1 MEELKHAFKEGFE
14 EGWAL
19 FWSPFIGAFEE
30 IKAEWNRPK
39 ATNWSQ
45 FIANGV
51 RVLSAP
57 LTGAISGLQKAIQ
70 GLSK

>member
-1 MEELKHAFKEGFE
+1 MEELKREFKEGFE

-19 FWSPFIGAFEE
+19 FWSPFIGAFEG
-30 IKAEWNRPK
+30 IKTESNRPK
-39 ATNWSQ
+39 ATNWKQ

-51 RVLSAP
+51 RMFFAP
-57 LTGAISGLQKAIQ
+57 LNGAISGFLKALK

>member
-1 MEELKHAFKEGFE
+1 MEELKREFKEGFE

-30 IKAEWNRPK
+30 MKAEWNRPN
-39 ATNWSQ
+39 ASNWRQ

-51 RVLSAP
+51 RMFFAP
-57 LTGAISGLQKAIQ
+57 LTGAISGLQKALK